1 MIEAAGLVNT
11 GELQIFDRV
20 RDLLQV
26 LPRQMQIP
34 RCRLQ
39 IFMTEQKLDRT
50 QVRARFEQMGRPAVA
65 NQMGRDPLADTCPF
79 AAWCKFATQSCR

>member
-1 MIEAAGLVNT
+1 MIEAAGLVDT

-34 RCRLQ
+34 RCHLQ
-39 IFMTEQKLDRT
+39 IFMTEQKLDGT
-50 QVRARFEQMGRPAVA
+50 QVRACFQQMGGPA
-65 NQMGRDPLADTCPF
+65 MTED
-79 AAWCKFATQSCR
+79 